1 VVEKVADEHGEVT
14 GGAGTTAGAPFT
26 AEKVKV
32 CPSCN
37 TANAPGATKCRG
49 CGDTLPTGQF
59 STQDT
64 QPATCPNCNE
74 DRPFLPAITD
84 LPMTDEH
91 GNTIYPRTQDQYH
104 GDCPHCH
111 QSAAEANAALDK
123 LRHGDS
129 SSWGKGASNPGH

>member
-1 VVEKVADEHGEVT
+1 VVEKVADEHDDIT

-37 TANAPGATKCRG
+37 TANAADATKCSG
-49 CGDTLPTGQF
+49 CGDTLPTGKY

-64 QPATCPNCNE
+64 VPSTCPNCTQ
-74 DRPFLPAITD
+74 DRPFIPGQSGT
-84 LPMTDEH
+84 PMTDANGKDIFPTTTE
-91 GNTIYPRTQDQYH
+91 QYH

-111 QSAAEANAALDK
+111 QSAGDANAALDT